1 MFWIVMFLAQAAAVP
16 SQTERG
22 EALFLDA
29 QQGCA
34 SCHALKGKGTAVGP
48 DLTGLGRLAPQAIAM
63 AARSTVT
70 QYVQV
75 VKLKAGGSFP
85 AMTGKKD
92 EKSVVLFDL
101 SKNPPILHRKELL
114 LPSDHPQVPTFAA
127 LTQQLESLSF
137 FQDARRI
144 GLLREWQERSTLP
157 RSRQQWP
164 RLDRKRSSAVFA
176 Y

>member
-22 EALFLDA
+22 EVLFLDA

-34 SCHALKGKGTAVGP
+34 SCHMLKGKGTAVGP
-48 DLTGLGRLAPQAIAM
+48 DLNGIGRLAPQAIAM

-75 VKLKAGGSFP
+75 VKLKSGGSFP
-85 AMTGKKD
+85 AMAGKKD

-101 SKNPPILHRKELL
+101 SKNPPEKKEVA
-114 LPSDHPQVPTFAA
+114 PSDIASMNSNDVWKHPPAA
-127 LTQQLESLSF
+127 NKIGNEQLADIVAYIKYAATGS
-137 FQDARRI
+137 
-144 GLLREWQERSTLP
+144 
-157 RSRQQWP
+157 
-164 RLDRKRSSAVFA
+164 KKAVDPA
-176 Y
+176 DVR

>member
-1 MFWIVMFLAQAAAVP
+1 MFWIALLMAQAAVP

-48 DLTGLGRLAPQAIAM
+48 DLTGIGRLAPQAIAM

-75 VKLKAGGSFP
+75 VKLKSGESFP
-85 AMTGKKD
+85 AMAGKKD
-92 EKSVVLFDL
+92 DKTVVLFDL
-101 SKNPPILHRKELL
+101 SKNPPEKKEVAL
-114 LPSDHPQVPTFAA
+114 SDIASQGGANDVWKHPPAA
-127 LTQQLESLSF
+127 SKIQPEKLADIVAYIKYATTG
-137 FQDARRI
+137 A
-144 GLLREWQERSTLP
+144 
-157 RSRQQWP
+157 
-164 RLDRKRSSAVFA
+164 KKAVDPA
-176 Y
+176 DVR

>member
-22 EALFLDA
+22 EALFFDA
-29 QQGCA
+29 KQGCA

-48 DLTGLGRLAPQAIAM
+48 DLTGIGRLAPQAIAM

-75 VKLKAGGSFP
+75 AKLKSGGSFP

-101 SKNPPILHRKELL
+101 SKNPPEKKEVA
-114 LPSDHPQVPTFAA
+114 PADIASMGSNDVWKHPPAA
-127 LTQQLESLSF
+127 NKIGNEQLADIVAYIKYAATGS
-137 FQDARRI
+137 
-144 GLLREWQERSTLP
+144 
-157 RSRQQWP
+157 
-164 RLDRKRSSAVFA
+164 KKAVDPA
-176 Y
+176 DVR